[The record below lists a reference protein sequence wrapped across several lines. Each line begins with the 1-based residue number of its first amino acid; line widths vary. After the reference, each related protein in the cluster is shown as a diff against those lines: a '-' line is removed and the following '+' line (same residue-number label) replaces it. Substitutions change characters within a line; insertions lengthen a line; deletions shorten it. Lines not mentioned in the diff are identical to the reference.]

1 MLYICTWYIYNL
13 PVFKRN
19 DMKKFIKVPTA
30 LVSANCTKSS
40 LKLDGCSVIE
50 SCIHSMG
57 GKGTMFLEEHLLVFV
72 LEGTMTLFYGNQRFV
87 VHENEMIL
95 LKKAMFVRY
104 EKEGNPDHDNVFDS
118 LMFCLKDELL
128 KEFLTMANV
137 KIPRITEE
145 VKNTVN
151 PMTDCLVAFARSLKP
166 YFNNPSS
173 VNEGLLRIKIMEL
186 LYNVSECSKNI
197 FRQILQLRQPVRND
211 IRQVVEQHY
220 STPVTLPELAY
231 LSGRSLSSF
240 KRDFQVIYNM
250 PPAQWI
256 REHRLDKAKDMI
268 ESTVMPVS
276 DICYSLGFENPTH
289 FSRIFKNRFGKSPS
303 DYRQ

>member
-151 PMTDCLVAFARSLKP
+151 PMTDCLVAFA
-166 YFNNPSS
+166 
-173 VNEGLLRIKIMEL
+173 
-186 LYNVSECSKNI
+186 
-197 FRQILQLRQPVRND
+197 VR
-211 IRQVVEQHY
+211 
-220 STPVTLPELAY
+220 
-231 LSGRSLSSF
+231 
-240 KRDFQVIYNM
+240 
-250 PPAQWI
+250 
-256 REHRLDKAKDMI
+256 
-268 ESTVMPVS
+268 
-276 DICYSLGFENPTH
+276 
-289 FSRIFKNRFGKSPS
+289 
-303 DYRQ
+303 